1 MKKEWSLPGRAC
13 WILCLTV
20 AIAMVQ
26 VQEVRSQTTTQRM
39 TRLTLV
45 EQNTPF
51 GTVSLIA
58 PVGAGSYQLTMP
70 ASAPGQGSLL
80 YLSNGSGQLAW
91 TTAPAAN
98 QVLTTNG
105 SGQPTWVANSTF
117 LGNTWSITGNTGM
130 DTSAQYIGTTDAL
143 PIIVR
148 TNGTERLRVRENG
161 NVGIGTTGNALTERL
176 TVSGGNVLL
185 ANTGTRAELRLMEAS
200 ANGTN
205 FVGIRA
211 ASAMASDITLAMPAT
226 APTSGTYLKGGS
238 TTATDLEWSDLGI
251 PRVVVK
257 GADEQ
262 VVSTLLIGQ
271 GVQDDDNL
279 VLAVSANAIYVFEM
293 FIAVS
298 KTAVLAAGDIV
309 MQFDGPAGTT
319 GTFGFV
325 SSGAAL
331 GQGVVQAL
339 GVATPGIGVTALG
352 GGNITSIHIRGIVRT
367 GANAG
372 NLQYRWGMGGIAL
385 INTLTVYKDSYMQI
399 TRIQ

>member
-1 MKKEWSLPGRAC
+1 MKKEWSLPGRAG
-13 WILCLTV
+13 WILCL
-20 AIAMVQ
+20 AIVIMTIRVSD
-26 VQEVRSQTTTQRM
+26 VRSQTTTQRM

-45 EQNTPF
+45 EQNAPF

-58 PVGAGSYQLTMP
+58 PAGAGSYQLTMP

-105 SGQPTWVANSTF
+105 SGQPTWTAQSTL

-130 DTSAQYIGTTDAL
+130 DTSAQYLGTTDAL

-161 NVGIGTTGNALTERL
+161 NVGIGTTGNAATERL
-176 TVSGGNVLL
+176 TVSGGNLLL

-200 ANGTN
+200 ANGSN
-205 FVGIRA
+205 FVGFRA
-211 ASAMASDITLAMPAT
+211 PSAMASDVTYTMPSGS
-226 APTSGTYLKGGS
+226 PTSGTYLKGGS

-251 PRVVVK
+251 PRVIVK
-257 GADEQ
+257 GADEALA
-262 VVSTLLIGQ
+262 STLIVGQ
-271 GVQDDDNL
+271 GIQDDDNL
-279 VLAVSANAIYVFEM
+279 VIAVSANAVYVFDM
-293 FIAVS
+293 FIATS
-298 KTAVLAAGDIV
+298 KTALLALGDIAV
-309 MQFDGPAGTT
+309 QFDGPAGTT
-319 GTFGFV
+319 GTFGYV
-325 SSGAAL
+325 SSAAAL
-331 GQGVVQAL
+331 NQGVVQAL
-339 GVATPGIGVTALG
+339 GVATPGISVVALG
-352 GGNITSIHIRGIVRT
+352 GGNITSIYVKGIIHT

-372 NLQYRWGMGGIAL
+372 NIQFRWGMAGIGL
-385 INTLTVYKDSYMQI
+385 VNTLTVYKDSYMQL

>member
-148 TNGTERLRVRENG
+148 TNGTERWSGSSVQAAAAAQRRPGEPAPASRRRTARPKPERGRGQRWSPSPQFFPARKRG
-161 NVGIGTTGNALTERL
+161 N
-176 TVSGGNVLL
+176 
-185 ANTGTRAELRLMEAS
+185 
-200 ANGTN
+200 
-205 FVGIRA
+205 
-211 ASAMASDITLAMPAT
+211 
-226 APTSGTYLKGGS
+226 PTSVRS
-238 TTATDLEWSDLGI
+238 SD
-251 PRVVVK
+251 
-257 GADEQ
+257 GA
-262 VVSTLLIGQ
+262 
-271 GVQDDDNL
+271 
-279 VLAVSANAIYVFEM
+279 
-293 FIAVS
+293 
-298 KTAVLAAGDIV
+298 
-309 MQFDGPAGTT
+309 
-319 GTFGFV
+319 
-325 SSGAAL
+325 
-331 GQGVVQAL
+331 
-339 GVATPGIGVTALG
+339 
-352 GGNITSIHIRGIVRT
+352 
-367 GANAG
+367 
-372 NLQYRWGMGGIAL
+372 
-385 INTLTVYKDSYMQI
+385 
-399 TRIQ
+399 